1 MYISN
6 LICAKL
12 TMYDGTLLLQNY
24 NPHQQV
30 TDSHTNEE
38 HYFIL

>member
-1 MYISN
+1 MYIN
-6 LICAKL
+6 DLISAKL
-12 TMYDGTLLLQNY
+12 TKYDGTLLLKNY

-30 TDSHTNEE
+30 TDSHTNED